1 MLRQQQFFKDID
13 KAEYIVWCDAG
24 KHFRNNEVLG
34 YFLKELAIE
43 KINGE
48 LIKYKIT

>member
-1 MLRQQQFFKDID
+1 LLRQQQFFKDID
-13 KAEYIVWCDAG
+13 KAEYIVWYDAG